1 MNLTPYIKL
10 KLLRH
15 SLACFA
21 LATCSATLASA
32 AVTWHDVQFGGFAS
46 QGYIANTGNNDYLG
60 DTSGGGTFDFR
71 EYAANASY
79 ARDEWRIGAQ
89 IFGQKLGDY
98 GNDRIALDWASIDY
112 QPAQWFGVRAGRVKT
127 PRGLYNEALDLDS
140 VRPFVLLPQ
149 SVYDARLRNFNAAF
163 NGAMF
168 FGNVGLKK
176 VGSLDYRVYYG
187 DIPLSTSS
195 GASDYFNNDAP
206 IANGKIAMDATYGGS
221 LFWNTPLQGL
231 KLGYS
236 YTEFKNFFADRI
248 LDGGSGV
255 AHRATPHYVRQL
267 VSAELSRG
275 DWVFALEF
283 GEDTAL
289 YYIALPPG
297 AGTPPPGAPPGG
309 PGGAGVTVTLRNNA
323 SQDFQARY
331 GYISVAR
338 RITQRFELGAY
349 MSYSRDVL
357 LGVGPYR
364 LSQMDYAISGHY
376 DINDHLLVKVE
387 VHQMNGSGKL
397 FDTASHSQ
405 PIAGR
410 DSSWTL
416 FAVKTTLS
424 F

>member
-1 MNLTPYIKL
+1 MNLTQSTKSS
-10 KLLRH
+10 LLRH
-15 SLACFA
+15 CLVCLA
-21 LATCSATLASA
+21 LATSSITITSA

-46 QGYIANTGNNDYLG
+46 QGYLVNTGNNAYLG
-60 DTSGGGTFDFR
+60 DTSSGTFDFR
-71 EYAANASY
+71 EYAVNASY
-79 ARDEWRIGAQ
+79 ARGEWRIGAQ
-89 IFGQKLGDY
+89 VFGQKLGDY

-176 VGSLDYRVYYG
+176 IGSLDYRVYYG

-221 LFWNTPLQGL
+221 LFWNTPFQGL

-248 LDGGSGV
+248 LADGGGV

-275 DWVFALEF
+275 DWVYALEF

-297 AGTPPPGAPPGG
+297 AGAPPPGG
-309 PGGAGVTVTLRNNA
+309 PGDAGATVTLRNNA
-323 SQDFQARY
+323 SQDFKARY

-349 MSYSRDVL
+349 MSYSKDVM
-357 LGVGPYR
+357 LGIAPYR
-364 LSQMDYAISGHY
+364 FSQMDYAISGHY
-376 DINDHLLVKVE
+376 DINDHFLVKVE
-387 VHQMNGSGKL
+387 VHQMSGSGKL
-397 FDTASHSQ
+397 FDTATHPQ
-405 PIAGR
+405 PVNGR
-410 DSSWTL
+410 DNSWTL
-416 FAVKTTLS
+416 FAVKTTFS